1 MDLNYKIL
9 GFSYVDIEGYYKM
22 DRTYCYPD
30 WPMTATTLSD
40 AAKEC
45 SDPNCY
51 TFWHENGKTEFRA
64 CAKHPAA
71 SLATRLGCTLYIT
84 KGNKLFAIFKG
95 LGDIISTDMLIIN
108 I

>member
-1 MDLNYKIL
+1 
-9 GFSYVDIEGYYKM
+9 M
-22 DRTYCYPD
+22 DRTYCHPD

-51 TFWHENGKTEFRA
+51 LFWHRNGETEFRA
-64 CAKHPAA
+64 CAKHPT
-71 SLATRLGCTLYIT
+71 SSIDTRLGCTLYVT
-84 KGNKLFAIFKG
+84 KGNKLYTMFKG
-95 LGDIISTDMLIIN
+95 LGDKKGISTDMFIIN